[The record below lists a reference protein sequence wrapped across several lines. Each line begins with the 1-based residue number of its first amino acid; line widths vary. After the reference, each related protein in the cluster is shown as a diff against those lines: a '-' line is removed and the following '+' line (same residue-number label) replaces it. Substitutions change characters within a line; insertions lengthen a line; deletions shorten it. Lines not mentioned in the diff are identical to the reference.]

1 MLWVVSIEV
10 FEAAGHPSALV
21 HRRCCSGAIRLAGL
35 WRGIAATSL
44 KREVD
49 DAEAAEDQA
58 VDGEGGEGAGLEIAD
73 EVPHGQ
79 VGGDGGDH
87 DAEDDLAVDVGAG
100 GPGEGGGLEG
110 PGGPERRGGGREGGP
125 GRALVGP
132 APPHTPPRWEP

>member
-21 HRRCCSGAIRLAGL
+21 HRRCCSGAISLAGL

-87 DAEDDLAVDVGAG
+87 DAEDDLAVDVGA
-100 GPGEGGGLEG
+100 EI
-110 PGGPERRGGGREGGP
+110 
-125 GRALVGP
+125 GRAACRERG
-132 APPHTPPRWEP
+132 W